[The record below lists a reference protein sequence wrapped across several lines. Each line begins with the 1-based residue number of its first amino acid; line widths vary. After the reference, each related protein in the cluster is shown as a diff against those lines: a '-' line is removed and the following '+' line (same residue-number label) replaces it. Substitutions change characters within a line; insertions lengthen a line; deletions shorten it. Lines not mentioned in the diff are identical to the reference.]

1 MEDESRQISDVG
13 TADLYEA
20 GHMISSLTTFFIV
33 LAGVC
38 LVVYSM
44 TVPMP
49 MGTGTEDDLVH
60 NLALLMSGF
69 FGGIAWLSYREDQ

>member
-20 GHMISSLTTFFIV
+20 GHMISSLTAFFIV

-38 LVVYSM
+38 LVLYAI
-44 TVPMP
+44 TVPLP
-49 MGTGTEDDLVH
+49 YQGETDSFVH
-60 NLALLMSGF
+60 TLSLYGFGF
-69 FGGIAWLSYREDQ
+69 FGMIAYLSGREDQ